1 VVKLPQLP
9 ALEEV
14 NDFDSAKRMIDLL
27 VRYLKDLVA
36 ELEVNL
42 NG

>member
-1 VVKLPQLP
+1 MVRLPQLP
-9 ALEEV
+9 ALEEI
-14 NDFDSAKRMIDLL
+14 DDLESAKNVIDIL